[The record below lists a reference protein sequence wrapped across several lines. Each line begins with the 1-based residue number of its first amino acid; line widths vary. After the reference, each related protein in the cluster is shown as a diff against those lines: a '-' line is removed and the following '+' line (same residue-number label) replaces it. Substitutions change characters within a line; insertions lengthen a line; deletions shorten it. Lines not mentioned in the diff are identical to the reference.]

1 MLHGGDFLKIKEVI
15 AATGLTD
22 RAIRLYIENGL
33 VTPENEKSYNGR
45 NNYNFTQTDI
55 EHFEQIALLRK
66 ADFSLE
72 QIKTLKSGGESAK
85 EVLIAYLATKKE
97 SVVTGQK
104 IVDALKDIP
113 QQEIVT
119 IDYVCEKI
127 KASFENTPL
136 PDADRKA
143 TKGELLEKWLMRIPA
158 IILLAFWG
166 LFGIGVWLT
175 YREDFVFPRY
185 YTNPVNYIGTAY
197 ILIPVLAA
205 IIVLFLYRKYVLL
218 PEKRKKRRW
227 IAGIA
232 LAIALLVCVQPI
244 GMASIMLMPP
254 VYSETDNPENY
265 LILGNHV
272 KMYGDDIYK
281 LFPVNIPRSAIAED
295 SRWYPPDKFL
305 VTTKYYYYF
314 QEVVDPSFNIYAE
327 WVLPENEFAEEL
339 NRVRNYYPDGANQQ
353 VQWGNWVCMSFTD
366 DTLDFDEAKDKID
379 YYYLLFAYNEKTGG
393 VRYIASYS
401 MDCGREEDPY
411 FLALEWK

>member
-1 MLHGGDFLKIKEVI
+1 MKIKAVI
-15 AATGLTD
+15 AKTGLTD

-72 QIKTLKSGGESAK
+72 QIKTLKSGGKSAK

-97 SVVTGQK
+97 SVVAGQK

-113 QQEIVT
+113 QQETVT

-158 IILLAFWG
+158 IIFLAFWG
-166 LFGIGVWLT
+166 LFGVGVWLT

-185 YTNPVNYIGTAY
+185 YTNPINYIGTAY

-254 VYSETDNPENY
+254 VYSETDNPKNY

-281 LFPVNIPRSAIAED
+281 LFPANIPRSAIAEG
-295 SRWYPPDKFL
+295 SQWYPPDKFL
-305 VTTKYYYYF
+305 DTTKYYYYY
-314 QEVVDPSFNIYAE
+314 QEVVDPSFQIYAE
-327 WVLPENEFAEEL
+327 WILPEAEFAEEL
-339 NRVRNYYPDGANQQ
+339 NRIRSYYPEGAKCQ
-353 VQWGNWVCMSFTD
+353 VQWGEWTCLSFTD
-366 DTLDFDEAKDKID
+366 DTLDFEEAKNEID
-379 YYYLLFAYNEKTGG
+379 YYYLIFAYNENTGG
-393 VRYIASYS
+393 VRYISSYS

-411 FLALEWK
+411 FLSLEWK

>member
-1 MLHGGDFLKIKEVI
+1 MKIKEVI
-15 AATGLTD
+15 SQTGLTD

-55 EHFEQIALLRK
+55 EHFEQIAILRK
-66 ADFSLE
+66 AGFSLE
-72 QIKTLKSGGESAK
+72 QIKTIKSGGESAK
-85 EVLIAYLATKKE
+85 EVLIAYLNDKKE

-127 KASFENTPL
+127 KDSFEQTSL
-136 PDADRKA
+136 PDADIKPTKA
-143 TKGELLEKWLMRIPA
+143 EKIEKWIMRSIA

-166 LFGIGVWLT
+166 LLGTGVFIT
-175 YREDFVFPRY
+175 YREDFVFPKY

-197 ILIPVLAA
+197 ILIPILVS
-205 IIVLFLYRKYVLL
+205 IVILFLYRKYALL
-218 PEKRKKRRW
+218 PKKRKKRRW

-232 LAIALLVCVQPI
+232 LAVALLVCVQPI
-244 GMASIMLMPP
+244 GMASLMLMPP
-254 VYSETDNPENY
+254 VYSETDDPENY
-265 LILGNHV
+265 LSMGNYV
-272 KMYGDDIYK
+272 KMYGDDIHK
-281 LFPVNIPRSAIAED
+281 LFPANIPRSAIAEG
-295 SRWYPPDKFL
+295 SQWYPPDKFL
-305 VTTKYYYYF
+305 DTTKYYYYF
-314 QEVVDPSFNIYAE
+314 QDVVDPSFHIYAE
-327 WVLPENEFAEEL
+327 WVLPEDKFAKEL
-339 NRVRNYYPDGANQQ
+339 NRIQNYYPEGAKQQ
-353 VQWGNWVCMSFTD
+353 VQWGEWTCLSFTD
-366 DTLDFDEAKDKID
+366 DTLVFEEAKEKIY
-379 YYYLLFAYNEKTGG
+379 YYYLIFAYNQNTGG

>member
-1 MLHGGDFLKIKEVI
+1 MKIKEVI
-15 AATGLTD
+15 AKTGLTD

-45 NNYNFTQTDI
+45 NNYNFTQTDV

-158 IILLAFWG
+158 IIFLAFWG
-166 LFGIGVWLT
+166 LFGLGVWLT

-185 YTNPVNYIGTAY
+185 YTNPINYIGTAY

-254 VYSETDNPENY
+254 VYSETDDPENY
-265 LILGNHV
+265 LSLGRYARA
-272 KMYGDDIYK
+272 YGDDIYK
-281 LFPVNIPRSAIAED
+281 LFPANIPRSAIAED

-305 VTTKYYYYF
+305 KTTKYYYYF
-314 QEVVDPSFNIYAE
+314 QEVIDPSFQIYAE
-327 WVLPENEFAEEL
+327 WILPEDEFAEEL
-339 NRVRNYYPDGANQQ
+339 NRVRNYYPDDANQQ

-401 MDCGREEDPY
+401 KDCGREEDPY